1 MKQFKSPVITSKCRR
16 QLFNNV
22 PPAVLE
28 SCSLLPSTRLTGF
41 SSETIIF
48 RVYEAIKNLRGA
60 AKRNPLINGLNFI
73 NQSFNW
79 FWGNLLDRKQGIRET
94 RGGWSWLKEFTFDD
108 MHNDPV
114 RSGVGGD
121 TGVVATMIRCRVSNS
136 EPALQHRTNN
146 LKLNLHPDFTL
157 KTENLIPFIQF
168 NLAQKVSF
176 ETQHQDEV
184 IWVVQDECPHY
195 LHQWSYYRMAK
206 IKSAESL

>member
-1 MKQFKSPVITSKCRR
+1 MFIVAIHKTNRILIWNNNHQSLRS
-16 QLFNNV
+16 FNN
-22 PPAVLE
+22 
-28 SCSLLPSTRLTGF
+28 
-41 SSETIIF
+41 
-48 RVYEAIKNLRGA
+48 NLRGD
-60 AKRNPLINGLNFI
+60 AKRNPLIICLNFI
-73 NQSFNW
+73 RVVRFLKSKLQLILRQSW
-79 FWGNLLDRKQGIRET
+79 RQGIRET
-94 RGGWSWLKEFTFDD
+94 RWSSSWLKGFTFDD

-114 RSGVGGD
+114 RSGVGGN
-121 TGVVATMIRCRVSNS
+121 TGVVATVIRCRVSNS

-168 NLAQKVSF
+168 NLAQKVSI

-206 IKSAESL
+206 LKSAESP